1 MFDKWKLSLLTLSVA
16 LAAAG
21 SQAWK
26 DKRIAEWTEDDAKEV
41 MTESPWAKTVTPSMS
56 GNGNV
61 SNGPQRSGG
70 GMGRGGGIGVGG
82 IGIGLPG
89 MGGMG
94 RRGGMGG
101 GSPRGGGYPPGG
113 QPRGTDDGR
122 GSDPG
127 SSPTLTVRW
136 ESALP
141 IRVAELITHTL
152 SPDSSDEGHYAIGVY
167 GLPSRMVTTDS
178 RTLAAQLKGQA
189 SLKRDGKKDLKPSRV
204 DVLDLESGPVIIYL
218 FPRSAEITARDNRLE
233 FDAKIGRLELKQ
245 AFYVDEMT
253 FQGKLEL

>member
-1 MFDKWKLSLLTLSVA
+1 MFDKWKLSFLTLSVA
-16 LAAAG
+16 LVAAG
-21 SQAWK
+21 SQTWK
-26 DKRIAEWTEDDAKEV
+26 DKPIAEWTEADAKEV
-41 MTESPWAKTVTPSMS
+41 MSESPWAKTVTPSIS
-56 GNGNV
+56 GNV
-61 SNGPQRSGG
+61 SNGPQRSRD
-70 GMGRGGGIGVGG
+70 GMGRSGGIGVGG

-101 GSPRGGGYPPGG
+101 GAPRGGGYPPGG

-122 GSDPG
+122 GADPG
-127 SSPTLTVRW
+127 SPPTLTVRW

-141 IRVAELITHTL
+141 IREAELITHPL
-152 SPDSSDEGHYAIGVY
+152 SPDASDEAHYAIGVY
-167 GLPSRMVTTDS
+167 GLPSRMLSADS
-178 RTLAAQLKGQA
+178 RNLAAQLKGQA
-189 SLKRDGKKDLKPSRV
+189 SIKREGKKDLKPSRV

-218 FPRSAEITARDNRLE
+218 FPRSAEITARDNRME